1 MSLRKDLAAILKS
14 ELGTGFAVLSSKRS
28 IDGTTLPVVMVHRKS
43 ITAGASRSRLTTD
56 VEVVVLVPE
65 AEGDGAEDA
74 VDAALDEVLKVLER
88 IEDPIV
94 WTKADRD
101 NFEGNF
107 VGFTIT
113 LEATTDNYLLPAKE

>member
-1 MSLRKDLAAILKS
+1 MSLRNDLAATLKA

-28 IDGTTLPVVMVHRKS
+28 IDGTTIPVVIVHRKT
-43 ITAGASRSRLTTD
+43 IVPGAERKRLTTD
-56 VEVVVLVPE
+56 VEVIVLVPE
-65 AEGDGAEDA
+65 TDGDKAEDA
-74 VDAALDEVLKVLER
+74 VDAALDTVLQVFER

-94 WTKADRD
+94 WTRAERD

-113 LEATTDNYLLPAKE
+113 LEATTDNYLLPGRE